1 MQINDRF
8 FYINIRDYLALGN
21 DDKAGE
27 PMLAR
32 VLSGFSC
39 PKNQDVAN
47 FLKKNAV
54 EFTKKSQ
61 SVTYLVFSV
70 ESKELLGY
78 FTLALKPLS
87 VKGET
92 VSKTTKRKLLRI
104 SELDEKSG
112 TYTMSAY
119 LIAQLGKNYTNG
131 ANNKITGKEL
141 VELAWTVIEDAQYM
155 LGGIVAFLEAENEEK
170 LLSFYRDNRFSQFDT
185 RQTASDTDESHEL
198 VQLLRLL

>member
-1 MQINDRF
+1 MQINDKF

-61 SVTYLVFSV
+61 LH
-70 ESKELLGY
+70 
-78 FTLALKPLS
+78 TLCFPWKARNCLDILPL
-87 VKGET
+87 
-92 VSKTTKRKLLRI
+92 
-104 SELDEKSG
+104 
-112 TYTMSAY
+112 
-119 LIAQLGKNYTNG
+119 
-131 ANNKITGKEL
+131 
-141 VELAWTVIEDAQYM
+141 
-155 LGGIVAFLEAENEEK
+155 
-170 LLSFYRDNRFSQFDT
+170 
-185 RQTASDTDESHEL
+185 H
-198 VQLLRLL
+198 

>member
-1 MQINDRF
+1 MQSNDKF

-61 SVTYLVFSV
+61 SVTYLVFSW
-70 ESKELLGY
+70 KARNCLDIL
-78 FTLALKPLS
+78 PL
-87 VKGET
+87 
-92 VSKTTKRKLLRI
+92 
-104 SELDEKSG
+104 
-112 TYTMSAY
+112 
-119 LIAQLGKNYTNG
+119 
-131 ANNKITGKEL
+131 
-141 VELAWTVIEDAQYM
+141 
-155 LGGIVAFLEAENEEK
+155 
-170 LLSFYRDNRFSQFDT
+170 
-185 RQTASDTDESHEL
+185 H
-198 VQLLRLL
+198 

>member
-1 MQINDRF
+1 MSEES
-8 FYINIRDYLALGN
+8 GC
-21 DDKAGE
+21 GE
-27 PMLAR
+27 
-32 VLSGFSC
+32 
-39 PKNQDVAN
+39 
-47 FLKKNAV
+47 FLKK
-54 EFTKKSQ
+54 ECGGIYQKE
-61 SVTYLVFSV
+61 SVSYIPCVFG

-87 VKGET
+87 VRGET

-104 SELDEKSG
+104 SELDEKSD

-131 ANNKITGKEL
+131 ANEKITGKEL

-185 RQTASDTDESHEL
+185 RQTASDAEESHEL

>member
-1 MQINDRF
+1 
-8 FYINIRDYLALGN
+8 
-21 DDKAGE
+21 
-27 PMLAR
+27 MLAR

-61 SVTYLVFSV
+61 SVTYPVFSV

-78 FTLALKPLS
+78 FTLVLKPLS
-87 VKGET
+87 VRGET
-92 VSKTTKRKLLRI
+92 VSKTTKRKLL
-104 SELDEKSG
+104 
-112 TYTMSAY
+112 
-119 LIAQLGKNYTNG
+119 
-131 ANNKITGKEL
+131 
-141 VELAWTVIEDAQYM
+141 
-155 LGGIVAFLEAENEEK
+155 

-185 RQTASDTDESHEL
+185 RQTASDAEESHEL

>member
-1 MQINDRF
+1 MQINDKF

-61 SVTYLVFSV
+61 SVTYLVFSG
-70 ESKELLGY
+70 KARNCLDIL
-78 FTLALKPLS
+78 PL
-87 VKGET
+87 
-92 VSKTTKRKLLRI
+92 
-104 SELDEKSG
+104 
-112 TYTMSAY
+112 
-119 LIAQLGKNYTNG
+119 
-131 ANNKITGKEL
+131 
-141 VELAWTVIEDAQYM
+141 
-155 LGGIVAFLEAENEEK
+155 
-170 LLSFYRDNRFSQFDT
+170 
-185 RQTASDTDESHEL
+185 H
-198 VQLLRLL
+198 